1 MATPVAVRHTG
12 DGVARRAAH
21 HERRA
26 QERAQLEELVTEQL
40 PADNAVRMAP
50 ATEVLAQVAVDG
62 TNYPTVKRRET
73 KRKRR

>member
-1 MATPVAVRHTG
+1 MVWQGAQRINHK
-12 DGVARRAAH
+12 
-21 HERRA
+21 RRA

-62 TNYPTVKRRET
+62 ASTRP
-73 KRKRR
+73 